1 MQRSL
6 YPNSDIVYISTYW
19 VISENGVLDDYISI
33 SALYFEKTSIKI
45 VSWEVSQI
53 DETEKVASNLAKELI
68 TDDLKHVL
76 VFSDWLWV
84 NGVSLVNEMRRVLP
98 KDIYVTWWLA
108 WDDPSIVKKTYVW
121 LNSFSL
127 KENNIV
133 MIWFYGDA
141 INIWSCSVSWWT
153 KFGIKRTIT
162 KSKWNVV
169 YEFDGE
175 PALDLYKD
183 YLWDK
188 SWVFFPIPLGIFDKD
203 ERELAIRTLLKVNEE
218 DKSIVFS
225 ADVPERSSA
234 YFMKAWYDDL
244 IKWAEYSVK
253 EAYKFNSHPELAI
266 LVSCVSRKLVLRQRV
281 EEEVEKVF
289 SILWDSCKIIWFY
302 SYGEIWNTIHSWTDY
317 FLHNQTMTTILISE
331 E

>member
-68 TDDLKHVL
+68 VDDLKHVL
-76 VFSDWLWV
+76 VFSDGLWV
-84 NGVSLVNEMRRVLP
+84 NGVALVNEIKKVFS
-98 KDIYVTWWLA
+98 KTVSVIWWMA
-108 WDDPSIVKKTYVW
+108 WDDTKIQNTYTWV
-121 LNSFSL
+121 N
-127 KENNIV
+127 KIIPEKNNIV
-133 MIWFYGDA
+133 MIWFYGDV

-162 KSKWNVV
+162 KSKWNTV

-188 SWVFFPIPLGIFDKD
+188 SWITFPIPIGVFDKD
-203 ERELAIRTLLKVNEE
+203 EWELAIRTLLKVNEE

-225 ADVPERSSA
+225 ADVPEWSSA
-234 YFMKAWYDDL
+234 YFMRAWYDDL
-244 IKWAEYSVK
+244 IEGAKKSVV
-253 EAYKFNSHPELAI
+253 EAYKINTQPDLAV
-266 LVSCVSRKLVLRQRV
+266 LVSCASRRLVLMQRV
-281 EEEVEKVF
+281 EEEVEII
-289 SILWDSCKIIWFY
+289 SSYLWNKCKLAWFY
-302 SYGEIWNTIHSWTDY
+302 AYGEIWNTVHSWTDY